1 MPAHFDYGP
10 PTPPLYPD
18 RVSGTMVLHN
28 PCNISKLCYHSLM
41 LTDLHRKAL
50 ELQLSGMTI
59 PQIAKRLDRRR
70 ETVWKWTKE
79 PEYAEEL
86 RRLRKDAMD
95 AVQVELRAAS
105 VEAARVLR
113 EIMNDSEIN
122 ANARIRAAVSIL
134 DRTAPLKQSVEI
146 DEPGKKELNEWQALS
161 VVS

>member
-1 MPAHFDYGP
+1 MEHP
-10 PTPPLYPD
+10 PPPNDPD
-18 RVSGTMVLHN
+18 MLWAAGVLNN

>member
-1 MPAHFDYGP
+1 
-10 PTPPLYPD
+10 
-18 RVSGTMVLHN
+18 
-28 PCNISKLCYHSLM
+28 M
-41 LTDLHRKAL
+41 LTDLRRKAL

-59 PQIAKRLDRRR
+59 PMVAKRVGRGR

-105 VEAARVLR
+105 VEAACVLR
-113 EIMNDSEIN
+113 EIMNDTEVHATS
-122 ANARIRAAVSIL
+122 RIRAAVSIL

-146 DEPGKKELNEWQALS
+146 EKPGTKELNEWQALS